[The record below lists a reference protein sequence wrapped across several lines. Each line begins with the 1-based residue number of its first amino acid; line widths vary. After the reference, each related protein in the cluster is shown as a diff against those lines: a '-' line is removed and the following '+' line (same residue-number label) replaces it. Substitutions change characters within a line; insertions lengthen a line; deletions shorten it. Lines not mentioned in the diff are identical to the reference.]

1 MPRLKPSMTLDRLY
15 KALLLPGVLLT
26 ALAAG
31 HGTQG
36 APWSVP
42 CLFDTLLDIDC
53 WGCGITRAVI
63 SLLHGEWQRAWDQR
77 SMAIPVM
84 VAIAAI
90 SLREY
95 FALFQER
102 QVRGS

>member
-1 MPRLKPSMTLDRLY
+1 MTLDRLF
-15 KALLLPGVLLT
+15 KAALLPVVLAT

-31 HGTQG
+31 HAEGG

-42 CLFDTLLDIDC
+42 CVINTLFDIDC
-53 WGCGITRAVI
+53 WGCGITRAII
-63 SLLHGEWQRAWDQR
+63 SLLHGEWDR
-77 SMAIPVM
+77 SLGLHVMALPVLA
-84 VAIAAI
+84 VITAI

-102 QVRGS
+102 QPRGH